1 MACGTKEAANTKEE
15 VDARDDSAK
24 GNVDEDMKAGGT
36 EQEVQ
41 EEVMDQ
47 TGEETVQGA
56 KAEAQDRPVNE
67 GSPKA
72 QEEAVVEEKQD
83 DGKEA
88 EEVSTTS
95 VDGPPDHDSDAT
107 AVDVD
112 VPSPTKSEREEAK
125 ADPDA

>member
-1 MACGTKEAANTKEE
+1 MACDTKEAANTKEE

-24 GNVDEDMKAGGT
+24 GNVDEAMKAGGT
-36 EQEVQ
+36 EQDLQ
-41 EEVMDQ
+41 EVMDQ
-47 TGEETVQGA
+47 TGEETAQGA
-56 KAEAQDRPVNE
+56 KAEAQDKPVDE
-67 GSPKA
+67 GAPKV
-72 QEEAVVEEKQD
+72 QEEAVVEEQQD

-88 EEVSTTS
+88 EVSTTS
-95 VDGPPDHDSDAT
+95 ADGLPDHDSDAT